1 MIQITERQMA
11 SITRNYF
18 FGRVSAFILEQS
30 TQEMFRAVAAN
41 TALREDVWL
50 MEWDWLKN
58 EPERLA
64 AMYLCFLLACRAL
77 DLDSRRGLLIA
88 RGARDPAFS
97 IKTFLSKHGLL
108 RFSAFDVPELTRPAS
123 A

>member
-50 MEWDWLKN
+50 MEWD
-58 EPERLA
+58 
-64 AMYLCFLLACRAL
+64 
-77 DLDSRRGLLIA
+77 
-88 RGARDPAFS
+88 
-97 IKTFLSKHGLL
+97 
-108 RFSAFDVPELTRPAS
+108 
-123 A
+123 